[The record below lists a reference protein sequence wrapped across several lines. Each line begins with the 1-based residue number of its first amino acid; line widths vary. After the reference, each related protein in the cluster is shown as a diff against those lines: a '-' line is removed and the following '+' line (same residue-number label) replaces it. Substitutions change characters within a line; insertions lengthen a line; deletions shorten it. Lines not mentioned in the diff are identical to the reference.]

1 MPSIQ
6 VDRYT
11 LSIYR
16 SVGGSGTVPRT
27 LKVIRMLPSPGSAAA
42 GITYVEF
49 LYPTPAPTVVGEAPD
64 TRVFGFF
71 PPAEFE
77 VHRLMLQSEAPIEVE
92 WIPDDAN
99 PPALTR
105 VTLRTSP
112 EPVGEGP
119 RDSTP

>member
-1 MPSIQ
+1 MPFVQVERYRLTIQ
-6 VDRYT
+6 
-11 LSIYR
+11 R

-27 LKVIRMLPSPGSAAA
+27 LKTIRMVPSPGSAGA

-49 LYPTPAPTVVGEAPD
+49 LYPSPPPAVVGEAPD

-71 PPAEFE
+71 PPDQFD
-77 VHRLMLQSEAPIEVE
+77 VHRLMLQTEAPVEVE
-92 WIPDDAN
+92 WMPDDAN
-99 PPALTR
+99 PPALVR
-105 VTLRTSP
+105 VALRTSQ